1 MINSFVTAK
10 IRDNFGF
17 APTSEQCEAIDR
29 IGEFL
34 MSRHGM
40 ALFLLR
46 GYAGTGKTTLVS
58 ALVKT
63 LVQLDQPV
71 VLMAPTGRA
80 AKVFSSYAGQ
90 PAYTIHKRIYRQ
102 KSITDTDSFSLN
114 VNLSKHTLF
123 IVDEAS
129 MISNEALSSSVF
141 GTGRLLD
148 DLIQYVYSGEGC
160 RLMLLGDT
168 AQLPPVGEEESPA
181 LMPGLLASYGLQV
194 YEKTLTQVMRQ
205 LSESGILYNAT
216 AIRYR
221 LTAMQHGIDPD
232 ASLLCSAPNSPLCGD
247 IVPATSAASPLRSA
261 PNSPLCGDI
270 VPATS
275 PTSPLRGAPN
285 SPLCSA
291 TTSPLC
297 GDIVPAPDVTPI
309 SGADLID
316 SLETS
321 YSRWGADDCMIICRS
336 NKRANI
342 YNQGIRNR
350 ILYREDELCAGDR
363 IMIVKN
369 NYYWVE
375 QEMKKLIAER
385 GQIKDVDVQRAPSL
399 RERAGGEA
407 LPLSFIANG
416 DIAIVR
422 RVRRTREVYGFRFA
436 DVLLRFPDYDAYVM
450 ETPALLDTLQSESPS
465 LTREESER
473 LFQSVMA
480 DYVHLTTKKERYQQ
494 LRLDPHFNALQIKY
508 AYAVTCHKAQGGQWG
523 CIYLDQGYLPPDLS
537 PIDYH
542 RWLYTAFTRATEQ
555 VYLVNWPTSS
565 TSI

>member
-1 MINSFVTAK
+1 
-10 IRDNFGF
+10 
-17 APTSEQCEAIDR
+17 
-29 IGEFL
+29 
-34 MSRHGM
+34 MSRRDM
-40 ALFLLR
+40 ELFLLR

-63 LVQLDQPV
+63 LVELNQPV

-102 KSITDTDSFSLN
+102 KSITDTESFSLN

-129 MISNEALSSSVF
+129 MIANDGLSSSVF

-148 DLIQYVYSGEGC
+148 DLIQYVYSSEGC

-181 LMPGLLASYGLQV
+181 LKPSLLKSYGLHI

-216 AIRYR
+216 TIRYR
-221 LTAMQHGIDPD
+221 LTALQHGVDSDKELSGEGIV
-232 ASLLCSAPNSPLCGD
+232 ASS
-247 IVPATSAASPLRSA
+247 
-261 PNSPLCGDI
+261 
-270 VPATS
+270 
-275 PTSPLRGAPN
+275 
-285 SPLCSA
+285 
-291 TTSPLC
+291 
-297 GDIVPAPDVTPI
+297 DVAHV
-309 SGADLID
+309 SGNELID

-321 YSRWGADDCMIICRS
+321 YSRWGSDDCMIICRS

-342 YNQGIRNR
+342 YNQGVRNR
-350 ILYREDELCAGDR
+350 ILDREEELCSGDR
-363 IMIVKN
+363 IMVVKN

-375 QEMKKLIAER
+375 QEAKKLIAER
-385 GQIKDVDVQRAPSL
+385 EKMKEQSGDSQQPSML
-399 RERAGGEA
+399 NAQ

-416 DIAIVR
+416 DIAVVR
-422 RVRRTREVYGFRFA
+422 RVRRTRELYGFRFA
-436 DVLLRFPDYDAYVM
+436 DVLLRFPDYDDYEM
-450 ETPALLDTLQSESPS
+450 ETTVLLDTLQSESPS
-465 LTREESER
+465 LTKEESER
-473 LFQSVMA
+473 LFQSVMD
-480 DYVHLTTKKERYQQ
+480 DYAHIATKKERYQQ

-523 CIYLDQGYLPPDLS
+523 CIYLDQGYLSPDTSL
-537 PIDYH
+537 IDYY
-542 RWLYTAFTRATEQ
+542 RWLYTAFTRASEQ
-555 VYLVNWPTSS
+555 VYLVNWPNSSS
-565 TSI
+565 TSK